1 MRNTSV
7 MNKNFS
13 KEMFVQFVTLI
24 EITTSFQSRMKI
36 MKLEYEFKSKPKV
49 VWRNSKVCL
58 TFSLFKNSFSLWE
71 SILKFFNVK
80 WMNKNKKF
88 LEIFL
93 IKMFLNKVKKLKNV
107 MNKQK
112 ILFFRTKIVKIYV
125 LNYITWFYGMI
136 WFKHT

>member
-93 IKMFLNKVKKLKNV
+93 IKMFLNKVKKLKIV

>member
-88 LEIFL
+88 LEILL